1 MGDVKVGH
9 LGTSSVSSASTAQLV
24 PVGQRARLRSFTV
37 PSQTATHTY
46 LNGSADGGTV
56 VFNVAIGAEDQNPYH
71 VNIPGDGILFDNG
84 IGYLCTSAD
93 VTMGPGSIVI
103 TYEG

>member
-1 MGDVKVGH
+1 MGDLKVAH
-9 LGTSSVSSASTAQLV
+9 QGTSTIVSASTVQLV

-37 PSQTATHTY
+37 PGQTATHTY
-46 LNGSADGGTV
+46 LNGSASGGNV
-56 VFNVAIGAEDQNPYH
+56 VFEVAIGAEDQNPFH

-84 IGYLCTSAD
+84 IGYLCTSSD
-93 VTMGPGSIVI
+93 VSLNPGAVVI

>member
-1 MGDVKVGH
+1 MGDLKVGH
-9 LGTSSVSSASTAQLV
+9 LGTQSVNSAATGQLV

-37 PSQTATHTY
+37 PGQTGTHTY
-46 LNGSADGGTV
+46 LNGSASGGNV
-56 VFNVAIGAEDQNPYH
+56 VFEVAIGAEDQNPFH

-93 VTMGPGSIVI
+93 NAMGPGSIVI